1 MAARAYSLPSSG
13 EETTVKKMRPSDYF
27 YRSAAAVLHARV
39 KRSTPEQSARDLF
52 GGDRV
57 TEILLK
63 AASNAA
69 TISDSTW
76 AGALAVTA
84 IEDTVMEISSV
95 SAFAALA
102 QKGLKLDFGKFAQI
116 KAPGRIVDGAD
127 GGTWVAED
135 SPITVRAQRIT
146 SGATLSPKK
155 LIIVTAFTAEVLAQ
169 SNLEA
174 VSRAII
180 SEGLARKLD
189 ATAFDANA
197 DDASRPAG
205 LLNGITGL
213 TPTTG
218 GGLTALEGDLK
229 QLMNALVSAGGGRDP
244 TIVCAPGQALTLK
257 LMAGPKFDLPI
268 LASSDVAA
276 GTVIMIEASALA
288 SAFDGVPAFEIG
300 QFPLLT
306 FDDSSPPS
314 DPLTGAPTRSTF
326 QTDSI
331 GLRVR
336 LRCCWGLRAPQLAWL
351 AGATW

>member
-1 MAARAYSLPSSG
+1 MAARAYSLPG
-13 EETTVKKMRPSDYF
+13 EDTGSAVKKMRPSDYF

-76 AGALAVTA
+76 AGALAAVSV
-84 IEDTVMEISSV
+84 EDTVMEISSV

-116 KAPGRIVDGAD
+116 RAPGRIVDGSD
-127 GGTWVAED
+127 GGTWVAEEG
-135 SPITVRAQRIT
+135 PITVRAQRIT
-146 SGATLSPKK
+146 SGATLTPKK
-155 LIIVTAFTAEVLAQ
+155 LIVVAGFSSEILAQ
-169 SNLEA
+169 SNLE
-174 VSRAII
+174 VISRAII

-197 DDASRPAG
+197 SDASRPAG
-205 LLNGITGL
+205 LLSGIAGL

-218 GGLTALEGDLK
+218 GGLTALEGDLR
-229 QLMNALVSAGGGRDP
+229 QLMNGLVSAGGGRDP
-244 TIVCAPGQALTLK
+244 AIVTHPGQALTLK
-257 LMAGPKFDLPI
+257 LMAGPKFDVPI
-268 LASSDVAA
+268 LASSDIPA
-276 GTVIMIEASALA
+276 GTVIMIETSSLA
-288 SAFDGVPAFEIG
+288 TAFEGVPAFEIG
-300 QFPLLT
+300 NFPLLT
-306 FDDSSPPS
+306 YDDTSPPA
-314 DPLTGAPTRSTF
+314 DPMTGAPTRSTF
-326 QTDSI
+326 QTDTI